1 MKKLAL
7 SLAVLFAVGMV
18 SCGGNKENK
27 EAMEDTMPATE
38 VVEEGVVAVDSVAPD
53 TVAVEEAAVA
63 ATDAPAAE
71 TEAPAEAPAAENK

>member
-27 EAMEDTMPATE
+27 EACEDSTPVE
-38 VVEEGVVAVDSVAPD
+38 VVEEGVVEVAADSANQTD
-53 TVAVEEAAVA
+53 TTVAAAAA
-63 ATDAPAAE
+63 ATETPAEA
-71 TEAPAEAPAAENK
+71 APAEAAPAN

>member
-27 EAMEDTMPATE
+27 EACDSQPQMEE
-38 VVEEGVVAVDSVAPD
+38 VGVVEEVAATDSAQDTAVA
-53 TVAVEEAAVA
+53 AEAAVA
-63 ATDAPAAE
+63 ETPAE
-71 TEAPAEAPAAENK
+71 TPAEAPAETPAN